1 MTKKKPTPK
10 HRHEAIDLDPL
21 IDAVL
26 DAVVLIRE
34 EYATDGDMGAAFL
47 NLQATVGDLE
57 EAIDENDKASHDH

>member
-10 HRHEAIDLDPL
+10 HRHGAIDLDPL

-34 EYATDGDMGAAFL
+34 EYVTDGDISAAFL
-47 NLQATVGDLE
+47 NLQAVVGDLE
-57 EAIDENDKASHDH
+57 DAIDQNDKASHD